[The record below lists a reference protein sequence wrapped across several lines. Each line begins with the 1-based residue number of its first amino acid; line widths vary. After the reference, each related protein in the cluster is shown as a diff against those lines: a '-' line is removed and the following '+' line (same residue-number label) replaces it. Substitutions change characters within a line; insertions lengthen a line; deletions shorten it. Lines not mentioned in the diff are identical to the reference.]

1 MLVLVHLCWSVHI
14 SFRMLRW
21 QRNTPQ
27 PLNQR
32 ISKPYS
38 LGGHMFCERFTVG
51 IKIRTR
57 K

>member
-32 ISKPYS
+32 IGEPYS